1 GSLTNTTNIPQ
12 TTVFT
17 VIASSEY
24 GCQSDPFTVSVTVS
38 PTPTVSATP
47 ATQSICSEGTITPIV
62 LSNPNN
68 IAGTTYSWT
77 RNNTTDITGIPNGSG
92 SSITGALTNI
102 TNIPQTTVFTITA
115 SANGCPSSTT
125 TASVTVN
132 PRTTVAVN
140 LPTQTVCG
148 GTAIANI
155 ITYNTNF
162 VTVSTYSYT

>member
-1 GSLTNTTNIPQ
+1 ELTGVAGTIDYNWTRDNTGNVGGMSASGTGNIITGSLTNTTNIPQ

-17 VIASSEY
+17 VIASSEF

-62 LSNPNN
+62 MSNPNN
-68 IAGTTYSWT
+68 LAGTTYSWP

-102 TNIPQTTVFTITA
+102 TNIPQTTVFT
-115 SANGCPSSTT
+115 
-125 TASVTVN
+125 
-132 PRTTVAVN
+132 
-140 LPTQTVCG
+140 
-148 GTAIANI
+148 
-155 ITYNTNF
+155 
-162 VTVSTYSYT
+162 